1 MLNKSNN
8 TLQTA
13 FSGNDTY
20 QSGNDIN
27 IIKMA
32 PIDIANF
39 SFYEED
45 IKEIILFFNNN
56 LGQFKDNPF
65 PNNKSISI
73 VNKNKLNNLSEEY
86 FKDINENYLSF
97 FGRIRDFLT
106 NPKNSTFVNM
116 YNSTASELNAIVMA
130 IRPSLLNFDAVFPLL
145 YSRIIELCKH
155 DKNFMKTRTKIY
167 LFLHFMYYNCDIG
180 KKDESEYKLKEE
192 I

>member
-73 VNKNKLNNLSEEY
+73 VNKNKLNNLSE
-86 FKDINENYLSF
+86 
-97 FGRIRDFLT
+97 
-106 NPKNSTFVNM
+106 
-116 YNSTASELNAIVMA
+116 
-130 IRPSLLNFDAVFPLL
+130 
-145 YSRIIELCKH
+145 
-155 DKNFMKTRTKIY
+155 
-167 LFLHFMYYNCDIG
+167 
-180 KKDESEYKLKEE
+180 
-192 I
+192 